1 MTSFVSA
8 MNLMKQ
14 GVNGSTVFTEDAIDP
29 RVVLFTS
36 AIRDSDFHFI
46 KETLWKFIGNSNE
59 LELDGWLLAFQIRDI
74 RGGKGERDVFYKM
87 LKVLLDSATSDM
99 GEKMIRLIP
108 EYGSWLD
115 IMNMLEFPK
124 HHDCRPLDHHRAS
137 MKRLVGEQLEKDEK
151 VVASV
156 AADAATK
163 PGISLLAKWMPRE
176 SGASREL
183 AWELAGIE
191 NGKTKKKECN
201 WLLMKYRKRIV
212 ALNKYLETTEIDMCG
227 RTWAKIKPDHVPGIL
242 MNKCRLAFL
251 NELKANA
258 RFKDGIYVGKE
269 RYDSEDRRECAEH
282 FKEYAAKAAKGEVK
296 AKGAQ
301 TVYPHNVTTKIGA
314 RGLSDDEKNILEGQW
329 LAIREKAAAAGS
341 LKRTVVLSDVSGSM
355 NGTPMD
361 VSVALGILISEL
373 NDSAFKDHIMTFE
386 SNPKWVSLGDCAD
399 LKAKVEKVRSAPWGG
414 STNFEKAMKLILST
428 MVAASVPVEEQPTD
442 LLVLTDMGFDEAS
455 RGSGFHIEN
464 IKRDWAAAGYQVPRI
479 IIWNLR
485 AEYKEYHAKE
495 TTPGVVTLSGWSPSA
510 LKVLQNGKVEVQ
522 NMMETIRATLD
533 DARYDAVRRAYES
546 SSK

>member
-99 GEKMIRLIP
+99 GDKMIRLIP

-251 NELKANA
+251 NELKAKA
-258 RFKDGIYVGKE
+258 RFNRGIYVGKE
-269 RYDSEDRRECAEH
+269 RYDSVDRRECAEH

-301 TVYPHNVTTKIGA
+301 TVYPHNVTTKIAA

-329 LAIREKAAAAGS
+329 LAIREKAAEAGG

-522 NMMETIRATLD
+522 NMMETMRATLD

>member
-29 RVVLFTS
+29 RIVLFTS

-46 KETLWKFIGNSNE
+46 KESLWKFIGNSDE

-137 MKRLVGEQLEKDEK
+137 MKRLVWEQLEKDEK

-251 NELKANA
+251 NELKAKA
-258 RFKDGIYVGKE
+258 RFNRGIYVGKE

-314 RGLSDDEKNILEGQW
+314 HGLSDDEKNILEGQW
-329 LAIREKAAAAGS
+329 LAIREKAAEAGA

-355 NGTPMD
+355 SGTPMD
-361 VSVALGILISEL
+361 VSIALGILISEL

-386 SNPKWVSLGDCAD
+386 SQPKWVSLVGCAD
-399 LKAKVEKVRSAPWGG
+399 LKAKVAKVRSAPWGG
-414 STNFEKAMKLILST
+414 STNFENAMKLILST
-428 MVAASVPVEEQPTD
+428 MVAAKVPVEEQPTD

-522 NMMETIRATLD
+522 DMMETLRATLD
-533 DARYDAVRRAYES
+533 DVRYDAVRLAYEA